1 MTAPVSMSSDA
12 AALPIGV
19 VYDPPDRLLVDALL
33 AEVRRERDRRLVQ
46 RFALDD
52 EISARQLL
60 GHPTQPDARE
70 DELRSCRTDVDAD
83 RQQGDVVLLP
93 QTRRRRVVFPA
104 DVVVVMIVIVI
115 RLAVLVPMGG
125 IHPEEVVVEGVP
137 AFFGVVGHTNL
148 ASIT

>member
-1 MTAPVSMSSDA
+1 MRSSLRYGVSATGDWCT
-12 AALPIGV
+12 
-19 VYDPPDRLLVDALL
+19 
-33 AEVRRERDRRLVQ
+33 

-60 GHPTQPDARE
+60 RHPTQPDARE
-70 DELRSCRTDVDAD
+70 DQLRSCRTDVDAD
-83 RQQGDVVLLP
+83 RQQCDVVLLP
-93 QTRRRRVVFPA
+93 QTRRRRVVLPA

-137 AFFGVVGHTNL
+137 AFLLGVVGHTNP